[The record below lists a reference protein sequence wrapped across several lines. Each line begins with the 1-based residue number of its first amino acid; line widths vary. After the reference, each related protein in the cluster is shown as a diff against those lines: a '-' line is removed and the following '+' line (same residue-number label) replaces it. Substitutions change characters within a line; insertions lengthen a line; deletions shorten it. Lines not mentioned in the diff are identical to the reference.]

1 MAYENLQ
8 LVIAGLS
15 GEIYLAKV
23 NKGGLMS
30 DSRRIVTSEC
40 IRSTAEWFMK
50 NKKKMVSYEVEPG
63 SGKPTLFY
71 TQDSNKVKKILE
83 ILQED

>member
-8 LVIAGLS
+8 LVIAGIS

-23 NKGGLMS
+23 NNDGAMS
-30 DSRRIVTSEC
+30 DSRRVATADC
-40 IRSTAEWFMK
+40 QRATAEWFMS
-50 NKKKMVSYEVEPG
+50 NKKKMISYGVDSKG
-63 SGKPTLFY
+63 KKPTLFF
-71 TQDSNKVKKILE
+71 TDDADKSKRILE